1 MAAYDAL
8 HFELGV
14 RNLQALAA
22 NFHAADEELQDDIRA
37 LVRETAQDTRDLT
50 AVLAPKDTEFMA
62 DHVDWWLSESELGF
76 EVGWHVDDFVEAGLA
91 FYPYFQEFGTRIMQA
106 QPSLGPAWDANAPIF
121 EDRMTRLLR
130 ESVARLNRR

>member
-1 MAAYDAL
+1 MAQYSAL

-22 NFHAADEELQDDIRA
+22 NFHTFDTELQKDVRA

-50 AVLAPKDTEFMA
+50 SVLAPKDTEFMA
-62 DHVDWWLSESELGF
+62 DHVDWWLTNSELGF

-91 FYPYFQEFGTRIMQA
+91 FYPFFQEFGTRFMAA

-121 EDRMTRLLR
+121 TERLTRLLR
-130 ESVARLNRR
+130 ESVARLETR

>member
-1 MAAYDAL
+1 MAAYNAL

-22 NFHAADEELQDDIRA
+22 NFHTLDVELQKDVRA

-50 AVLAPKDTEFMA
+50 EVLAPKDTLFMSE
-62 DHVDWWLSESELGF
+62 HVDWWLTESELGF

-91 FYPYFQEFGTRIMQA
+91 FYPFFQEFGTRFMSA
-106 QPSLGPAWDANAPIF
+106 QPSLGPAWEANAPIF
-121 EDRMTRLLR
+121 TERLTRLLR
-130 ESVARLNRR
+130 ESVARLERR